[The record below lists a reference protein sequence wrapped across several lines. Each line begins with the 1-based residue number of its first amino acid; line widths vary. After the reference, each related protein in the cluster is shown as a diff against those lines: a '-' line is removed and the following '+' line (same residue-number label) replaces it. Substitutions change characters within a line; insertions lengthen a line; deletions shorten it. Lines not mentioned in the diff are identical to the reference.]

1 MSNVILAAHIASGS
15 PQAHKMLRETAARIA
30 LQAVRGETLPNI
42 VNGVTAPR

>member
-1 MSNVILAAHIASGS
+1 
-15 PQAHKMLRETAARIA
+15 MLRETAARIA